1 MTHTNTVSSKIQGS
15 LTLNQIQTPAVI
27 AIHFPAEAE
36 KNNEIFLLRYEGI
49 AFERSLYLYQLTIRL
64 NNPYHKNVQGC

>member
-1 MTHTNTVSSKIQGS
+1 LLYIKGLRGVWKEAALARFG
-15 LTLNQIQTPAVI
+15 AV
-27 AIHFPAEAE
+27 HFPAEAE